1 MKDNRAVNR
10 AKLVD
15 EPIVEMILS
24 RRYLKSGIK
33 FMKSDLETD
42 FDGTDIICY
51 SNGLKRSLNVK
62 RNSSKY
68 YNSPNFS
75 ITLNK
80 NKMNSFKSTSFVFI
94 DEVSDSLYIVDGE
107 VLLKYIIENSRNLR
121 SSDDNGVKFWIIIPK
136 KDILSLISDN
146 PNSIIKYNKQVARL
160 FELGR
165 NEDQYK
171 ELV

>member
-24 RRYLKSGIK
+24 RRYLKSGVK

-136 KDILSLISDN
+136 KDILNLISDN
-146 PNSIIKYNKQVARL
+146 PNSIIKYSKQVARL

>member
-136 KDILSLISDN
+136 KDILNLISDN
-146 PNSIIKYNKQVARL
+146 PNSIIKYNKHVARL